1 MGKPIVNMTDWNL
14 YIYEGKYNPS
24 EGYVCERRYNLSGV
38 ADAHP
43 RLGRNTY
50 IMHSSSLERFS
61 FEKDVMTYETRNTIY
76 VCPLKYMKVYPYR
89 NVLPEYK
96 EKLAHL
102 DEQSDCILDQII
114 AATARLALQA
124 DKITGEEEFWRLQLQ
139 RAVNWEALGLDADNM
154 DDEMAQKI
162 IRLSNEGQ
170 KEIVEAKEREERRLL
185 EIVQQYED
193 SVYLEVSKV
202 DTGDTLAY
210 HLGTDMGTVVPQV
223 HTGMFQDSVL
233 YMKYATED
241 DPCSLDFRYFP
252 KGMFGDTM
260 ETYSWSENIR
270 QAVIKNVGERP
281 LEFNHSRIEPGE
293 TKVFTPDTHQ
303 QGLISPD
310 CHNGKSILEH
320 LFDTDEE

>member
-14 YIYEGKYNPS
+14 YVYEG
-24 EGYVCERRYNLSGV
+24 RYNLSGV

-50 IMHSSSLERFS
+50 ITHSSSLERFS
-61 FEKDVMTYETRNTIY
+61 FERDVLTYETRNTIY

-89 NVLPEYK
+89 NVVPEHK

-102 DEQSDCILDQII
+102 DEQSDSILDQII

-124 DKITGEEEFWRLQLQ
+124 DKVLEKEDPWMFLQ
-139 RAVNWEALGLDADNM
+139 VNSWEALGLDADNM

-162 IRLSNEGQ
+162 LRLSKEGQ
-170 KEIVEAKEREERRLL
+170 KEMAEAKEQEKKRLL
-185 EIVQQYED
+185 DIVQQYED

-210 HLGTDMGTVVPQV
+210 HLDTDMGTVVPQV

-260 ETYSWSENIR
+260 ETYSWSDNIR

-320 LFDTDEE
+320 LFDADEE